1 MEDLTGKVKSFFS
14 TLQIINNTVMTCFKY
29 SSELIYEKYKN
40 LIIHDF
46 EVILKL

>member
-1 MEDLTGKVKSFFS
+1 
-14 TLQIINNTVMTCFKY
+14 MTCFKY

-46 EVILKL
+46 EVILKLWDNVLQIGIQQKV